1 MMRLESEPITSV
13 QGLDFLMKAARKLND
28 GDPIDV
34 VLDEVAAAAAGAVWR
49 PAGRRGTA
57 TVWRLRGSQLNLE
70 AEFGGTTPAYEPGL
84 PMEGGLREVLER
96 RRPDLLRRA
105 EAPTGLRSRY
115 EAGGWQQVAVA
126 PVVSYGKPFG
136 LVTVPLEED
145 TPDSGADLN
154 LLAGVAELG
163 GLALAAA
170 ADFELELRLAVAFE
184 LLPQMIAG
192 ASGAEDSEEAA
203 NVIVHRVAEV
213 PGIDRV
219 LLFMKEGEKRG
230 LWIKA
235 STQSVNLLLLEQDG
249 GAVARAVAE
258 RRIVVLDLDEAEGS
272 EQDRLIAGDNPHL
285 LAVPVA
291 VGTDV
296 IGLFVMASRLRPY
309 SASDVQMATVMVSA
323 LTGLLE
329 GVRLRDELTE
339 AKRTLRS
346 FYHGLACGAVTHDS
360 RGRLTD
366 ANWAA
371 ENLTGMPLKRM
382 MKEGIFGPD
391 WTMHGENGMAI
402 PPPLRPPE
410 SVLKSGRPVQGLRAQ
425 VTAPGGQPR
434 WLRIDSRA
442 IEEGSRLK
450 SVVTT
455 FFESPP
461 PVLSGRRRPGTGG
474 RRTTGAGTDQ

>member
-34 VLDEVAAAAAGAVWR
+34 VFEEVAAAAAGSVWR
-49 PAGRRGTA
+49 PAEARGTA
-57 TVWRLRGSQLNLE
+57 TLWRLRGSELNLE
-70 AEFGGTTPAYEPGL
+70 AEFGGIAPTVAPGL
-84 PMEGGLREVLER
+84 PMEGGLRDVLET
-96 RRPDLLRRA
+96 RRPLLMSRA
-105 EAPTGLRSRY
+105 EVPAGLRARY
-115 EAGGWQQVAVA
+115 KEPGWQRVAVA
-126 PVVSYGKPFG
+126 PVVSYGKPYG
-136 LVTVPLEED
+136 LVTVPLDEN
-145 TPDSGADLN
+145 TPDADADLK
-154 LLAGVAELG
+154 LLAGAAELG

-203 NVIVHRVAEV
+203 NVIVHRVGEV

-219 LLFMKEGEKRG
+219 LLFMNEGQKRG

-235 STQSVNLLLLEQDG
+235 STQSVNLLLLEEDE
-249 GAVARAVAE
+249 GAVARAVTE
-258 RRIVVLDLDEAEGS
+258 RRIVVFDLDDPESS
-272 EQDRLIAGDNPHL
+272 EQDRVIAGDNRYV

-339 AKRTLRS
+339 AKRTLRA

-391 WTMHGENGMAI
+391 WTMQGENGMAI

-461 PVLSGRRRPGTGG
+461 PVLNGRRR
-474 RRTTGAGTDQ
+474 AGTVGRKTASADE

>member
-13 QGLDFLMKAARKLND
+13 HGLDFLMKTARKLND
-28 GDPIDV
+28 GDPLEV
-34 VLDEVAAAAAGAVWR
+34 VLEEVAAAAAGAVWR
-49 PAGRRGTA
+49 TAGAPGAA
-57 TVWRLRGSQLNLE
+57 TLWRLRGSDLNLE
-70 AEFGGTTPAYEPGL
+70 VEFGGTGLTGTPAL
-84 PMEGGLREVLER
+84 PMEGHLREVLEG
-96 RRPDLLRRA
+96 RRPHLLRRA
-105 EAPTGLRSRY
+105 EVPAALGARY
-115 EAGGWQQVAVA
+115 ETGGWQRVAVA

-136 LVTVPLEED
+136 LVTVPLDEN
-145 TPDSGADLN
+145 TPDSEADLD

-203 NVIVHRVAEV
+203 NVIVQRVAEV

-219 LLFMKEGEKRG
+219 LLFMKEGPKRG

-235 STQSVNLLLLEQDG
+235 STQPVNLLLLEQDE

-258 RRIVVLDLDEAEGS
+258 RRIVVFDVDDPEGS
-272 EQDRLIAGDNPHL
+272 EQDALIAGDNRHV

-391 WTMHGENGMAI
+391 WTMQGENGMAI
-402 PPPLRPPE
+402 PLPLRPPE

-461 PVLSGRRRPGTGG
+461 PVLNGRRRASSAG
-474 RRTTGAGTDQ
+474 RKTTSAVDG